1 MKSSPGSK
9 CRKIFI
15 NIAWK
20 IHFDIWWSPLID
32 FPSNA
37 YPISC
42 YSKLFWWP
50 PHRLSLSFI
59 QTHLS
64 EIHILLSRY
73 YQAEI
78 LKLSF
83 PLVRKS
89 RSSAQCVGNGQVF
102 ALEKAPSRSGYLC
115 CQLIIST
122 VLRGPPSF
130 LQGHPPPLYPYQI
143 TLCKVILAKISQFS
157 CPSPHRQNTLTQQTD
172 CLSAALPEPHTPTAT
187 VLSHLLLPLQAWSTP
202 PPPSTTPS
210 SSLTTCPTVDVTFI
224 LTGLLSERPREK
236 WKCAPCL
243 IDTTGI
249 PNNSSWRVRT
259 FTWITIVLIFW
270 YWFLHILSAYANN
283 NSFPFVVV
291 RWIGNLST
299 KEMNVNEW
307 IEREYLKN
315 IIYPHST

>member
-143 TLCKVILAKISQFS
+143 PLQSNSSK
-157 CPSPHRQNTLTQQTD
+157 D
-172 CLSAALPEPHTPTAT
+172 LP
-187 VLSHLLLPLQAWSTP
+187 VFLLLPTQAEHTCSPTSLTAFQQLFQTYTHHSHCAVSSTAASAGWVHTP
-202 PPPSTTPS
+202 PPLIHHPHSLTHLLPS
-210 SSLTTCPTVDVTFI
+210 SGHNTCPNRS
-224 LTGLLSERPREK
+224 SEQVSKGKGKTCPLPGRGHGDSK
-236 WKCAPCL
+236 QQ
-243 IDTTGI
+243 
-249 PNNSSWRVRT
+249 
-259 FTWITIVLIFW
+259 
-270 YWFLHILSAYANN
+270 
-283 NSFPFVVV
+283 
-291 RWIGNLST
+291 
-299 KEMNVNEW
+299 
-307 IEREYLKN
+307 
-315 IIYPHST
+315 